1 MSPGKPTGAKR
12 TATQRQGAFLFP
24 RARDY
29 GSEAPSQRV
38 LVALLP
44 TPRDWEIV
52 QEEGWYRIPK
62 KSAPTSNYDHIAF
75 YFGAKSFGKE
85 AYQIAWWATLK
96 REQTVLR
103 RDLFPES
110 PTHPRAD
117 LPYLKLELG
126 ELKALPNPIIS
137 RRARFLVFL
146 STTLSKLHSAQE
158 LNDLWH
164 ESPLEDEMWDGLKND
179 GIEAERQWRLN
190 AGRKNYC
197 LDFAV
202 FCARGG
208 LNIECD
214 GDAYHTSPEKS
225 REDNERNNALTS
237 DGWAVLRFNTQQ
249 IVHELPDCLRE
260 VRDTIAGRG
269 GVQEASG
276 RVRFPSSGEDS
287 ARQMSLF

>member
-1 MSPGKPTGAKR
+1 MTPGQAGW
-12 TATQRQGAFLFP
+12 LFP
-24 RARDY
+24 RAAQYRRVL
-29 GSEAPSQRV
+29 PSQRV

-44 TPRDWEIV
+44 TPHDWEIV
-52 QEEGWYRIPK
+52 REEGWYRIPV
-62 KSAPTSNYDHIAF
+62 KSAPPSNYGHIAF

-85 AYQIAWWATLK
+85 AYQVAWWATLK

-103 RDLFPES
+103 RDLFPDA
-110 PTHPRAD
+110 PAHPRAD

-126 ELKALPNPIIS
+126 ELKALPNPIVS

-146 STTLSKLHSAQE
+146 STTLSKLHGAQE

-179 GIEAERQWRLN
+179 GIEAERQWRLK

-249 IVHELPDCLRE
+249 IVHELPHCLRE
-260 VRDTIAGRG
+260 VRDTISGRG
-269 GVQEASG
+269 GVLDIAG
-276 RVRFPSSGEDS
+276 NVRFPSSGEDG